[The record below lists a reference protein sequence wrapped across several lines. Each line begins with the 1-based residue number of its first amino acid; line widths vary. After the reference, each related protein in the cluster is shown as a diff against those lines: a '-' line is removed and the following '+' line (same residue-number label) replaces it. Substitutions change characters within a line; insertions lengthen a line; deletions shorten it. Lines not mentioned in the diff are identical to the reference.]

1 MNLKVGEI
9 YLWKS
14 DIFPSSQVIVLHK
27 ILYIKNSYVTMDK
40 YELERRKIIVILILN
55 HINVV
60 IIWIQVIYLNL

>member
-40 YELERRKIIVILILN
+40 YELERRKNNRDFDIS